1 MSSRLRS
8 AVDGALITTNVVFPT
23 CVAVQASA
31 DVSADVTF
39 QDGSVVTGYPITKGQ
54 NNIQIKKAVFTGAT
68 LVALYN

>member
-8 AVDGALITTNVVFPT
+8 ATDAALITSDVTFPT

-39 QDGSVVTGYPITKGQ
+39 QDGSTVTGYPITKGQ
-54 NNIQIKKAVFTGAT
+54 NNIQIKKAVFAGAT